1 MIEFFKNRVIGSD
14 RGISIILAI
23 IVIIMLGL
31 AGSVFA
37 YLMASGSI
45 TSRSDL
51 LSAEAKYA
59 AKSGVEMTLYELEQ
73 KQNGNGNGKLFSVT
87 ALQGCPTTSVLPP
100 GVSGTAP
107 VQGFFSGNLAGNL
120 PTGSSPNSVNYTP
133 TFCAVEGKLTPQPTG
148 NCTPTYYVITSNGFA
163 GGTERE
169 VAAEVGIKNGTGN
182 NCTGIYVEAELPN
195 N

>member
-1 MIEFFKNRVIGSD
+1 MIKFFKNRVIGSN

-45 TSRSDL
+45 TSRSNL

-59 AKSGVEMTLYELEQ
+59 AKSGVEITLWEIE
-73 KQNGNGNGKLFSVT
+73 NGSKDAFSPSNT
-87 ALQGCPTTSVLPP
+87 SQFSSCPSTPVSPP
-100 GVSGTAP
+100 GVSSSAA
-107 VQGFFSGNLAGNL
+107 QGFLSGNLQGNPSTL
-120 PTGSSPNSVNYTP
+120 PPNLNYAP
-133 TFCAVEGKLTPQPTG
+133 TFCAVEGTLSIPGGG
-148 NCTPTYYVITSNGFA
+148 NCNYYIITSNGFA

-169 VAAEVGIKNGTGN
+169 VTAEIGIKKNGNGG
-182 NCTGIYVEAELPN
+182 NCTGIYVESELPN
-195 N
+195 SY